1 MSVKN
6 FVSFQDAQ
14 ELFAAVGKE
23 LKAKKSG
30 YTFRGNSTFA
40 NLPATL
46 TAAMDG
52 YVYNVTD
59 AFTTDSRFQDGIG
72 QKYPAGTDV
81 VVADLSTYAEV
92 TPQAGDNPAT
102 EGWYELYDGQYIITE
117 DTSVVSG
124 KTYYAKTA
132 VYKFAI
138 GQGFIDVDGINDRI
152 DAVVSDLADA
162 FDSTSAYDIGAIVT
176 HGDGLFRFKAAHTAD
191 TDWDATEV
199 DAITVEDLITN
210 SEPDSLTTA
219 QVNALLALL
228 D

>member
-152 DAVVSDLADA
+152 DTVVSDLADA

-176 HGDGLFRFKAAHTAD
+176 HEDGLFRFKAAHTAD

-199 DAITVEDLITN
+199 DAITVKELITN

>member
-176 HGDGLFRFKAAHTAD
+176 HEDGLFRFKAAHTAD

-199 DAITVEDLITN
+199 DAITVEELITN